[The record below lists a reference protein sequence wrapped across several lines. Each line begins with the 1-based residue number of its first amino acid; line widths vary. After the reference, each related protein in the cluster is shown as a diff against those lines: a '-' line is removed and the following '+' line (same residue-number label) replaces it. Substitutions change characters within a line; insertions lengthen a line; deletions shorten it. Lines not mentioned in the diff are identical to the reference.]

1 MRSLSND
8 ELNEISGGAGFLGLA
23 PLYWGY
29 LGVGAGGLGAGLG
42 TGSWISNAF
51 SK

>member
-8 ELNEISGGAGFLGLA
+8 ELNEISGGWVIGA
-23 PLYWGY
+23 YY
-29 LGVGAGGLGAGLG
+29 LGMGIAGAVGLGAGLG
-42 TGSWISNAF
+42 AGSWISNAF